1 MATALRPIAH
11 EDRLSLVEHLD
22 ELRTRIIICLVGF
35 VIAFGF
41 CFWQNDA
48 ILEIL
53 DRPLQKSAFTKGSD
67 DPLERTAAFQQAQK
81 RLYLQW
87 EVLAREMARSDDLSP
102 ALRARWA
109 EMSEQSR
116 VTAAVA
122 PEATGRRPV
131 TLGVGEPFTVTFR
144 VVGYAAMLLTL
155 PLLLYQAYAFILPA
169 FSPRERE
176 VALPLMAMV
185 PFLFVGGVVFA
196 YYFVLPNAIN
206 FLQNFND
213 DNYDILLQARDF
225 YKFSIMVLMVM
236 GILFQVPIGI
246 LAVTRVGHR
255 HAGAAA
261 QEPPLRDPRDRDR
274 GHAAA
279 RPGPGDDADD
289 DGPADRSLRGL
300 YPLSCPARPSRRA
313 RRRPRRGGAGGHRRR
328 RAPARPRSR
337 RLNSC
342 CSTSEAPAAARW
354 SRPSISPSPC
364 SWAAV
369 SSCSASAET
378 SPADSSTR

>member
-35 VIAFGF
+35 LLAFGL
-41 CFWQNDA
+41 CFWQNDL

-53 DRPLQKSAFTKGSD
+53 DRPLEKSAFREGSE
-67 DPLERTAAFQQAQK
+67 DPLERAAAFQQAEKQ
-81 RLYLQW
+81 LFLQW
-87 EVLAREMARSDDLSP
+87 EVLAREMARTDDLSP
-102 ALRARWA
+102 ALRERW
-109 EMSEQSR
+109 EQMSELSAA
-116 VTAAVA
+116 TAAAA
-122 PEATGRRPV
+122 PDAGGRRPV

-144 VVGYAAMLLTL
+144 VVGYAALLLSL

-176 VALPLMAMV
+176 VAMPLMAMV

-236 GILFQVPIGI
+236 GVLFQVPIGI
-246 LAVTRVGHR
+246 LAVTRVGIVTT
-255 HAGAAA
+255 A
-261 QEPPLRDPRDRDR
+261 QLRKNRRYAILVIAILAMLLPGQDPITMLLMMAPLIVLFEGSILLASLLDRR
-274 GHAAA
+274 AERAAA
-279 RPGPGDDADD
+279 REDAELAIDD
-289 DGPADRSLRGL
+289 DDELALDPD
-300 YPLSCPARPSRRA
+300 PE
-313 RRRPRRGGAGGHRRR
+313 
-328 RAPARPRSR
+328 
-337 RLNSC
+337 
-342 CSTSEAPAAARW
+342 SEN
-354 SRPSISPSPC
+354 
-364 SWAAV
+364 
-369 SSCSASAET
+369 
-378 SPADSSTR
+378 D